1 MYKSDTRVAEILET
15 FETIDHYMKLARSER
30 QEPESASKKGRPTAE
45 HERITK
51 KGTLLGE
58 QQLTMSYQTNTESD
72 DEPHEDLM
80 MVDQLDKAASD
91 SRRQ

>member
-30 QEPESASKKGRPTAE
+30 QEPESASKKLLMGVTSDRSV
-45 HERITK
+45 K
-51 KGTLLGE
+51 KPAHLGE
-58 QQLTMSYQTNTESD
+58 QHLGTSYQANTESD
-72 DEPHEDLM
+72 DDPHEDLM